1 MYPVYLRIIKDVIC
15 LMVFMLILSNVC
27 KRLVGNVKEGR
38 DLVYVDKI
46 SDLAK
51 ILVLCILAFVMS
63 YLFRIICLAVM
74 IPYLI
79 KKYNCIQSIASDLY
93 KEDCKKKS
101 GYITQISGQIKKIC
115 VIVVL
120 AALVVGFDILIS
132 LIKGTFVLY

>member
-51 ILVLCILAFVMS
+51 ILALCILAFVMS

-79 KKYNCIQSIASDLY
+79 KKYNCIQRLASDLY
-93 KEDCKKKS
+93 KDDWKKQS
-101 GYITQISGQIKKIC
+101 EYITQISVQINKIW

-120 AALVVGFDILIS
+120 AALVVGFGILIS

>member
-1 MYPVYLRIIKDVIC
+1 MDPVYLRIIKDVIC

-79 KKYNCIQSIASDLY
+79 KKYNCIQRLASDLY
-93 KEDCKKKS
+93 KDDWKKQS
-101 GYITQISGQIKKIC
+101 GYITQISGQINKIW
-115 VIVVL
+115 VIFVL

>member
-1 MYPVYLRIIKDVIC
+1 MDPVYLRIIKDVIC

-38 DLVYVDKI
+38 DLVYVDKS

-79 KKYNCIQSIASDLY
+79 KKYNCIQRLASGLY
-93 KEDCKKKS
+93 KDDWKKQS
-101 GYITQISGQIKKIC
+101 GYITQISGQINKIW

>member
-1 MYPVYLRIIKDVIC
+1 MDPVYLRIIKDVIC

-79 KKYNCIQSIASDLY
+79 KKYNCIQRLASDLY
-93 KEDCKKKS
+93 KDDWKKQS
-101 GYITQISGQIKKIC
+101 GYITQISGQINKIW

-120 AALVVGFDILIS
+120 AVLVVGFDMLIS

>member
-79 KKYNCIQSIASDLY
+79 KKYNCIW
-93 KEDCKKKS
+93 
-101 GYITQISGQIKKIC
+101 
-115 VIVVL
+115 
-120 AALVVGFDILIS
+120 
-132 LIKGTFVLY
+132 

>member
-1 MYPVYLRIIKDVIC
+1 M
-15 LMVFMLILSNVC
+15 
-27 KRLVGNVKEGR
+27 
-38 DLVYVDKI
+38 YVDKI

-79 KKYNCIQSIASDLY
+79 KKYNCIQRLASDLY
-93 KEDCKKKS
+93 KDDWKKQS
-101 GYITQISGQIKKIC
+101 GYITQISGQINKIW

>member
-79 KKYNCIQSIASDLY
+79 KKYNCIQRLASDLY
-93 KEDCKKKS
+93 KEDWKKQS
-101 GYITQISGQIKKIC
+101 GYITQISGRINKIW

>member
-1 MYPVYLRIIKDVIC
+1 MPVYLRIIKDVIC
-15 LMVFMLILSNVC
+15 LTVFMLILNNVC

-38 DLVYVDKI
+38 DLIYEDKI
-46 SDLAK
+46 SDLVK
-51 ILVLCILAFVMS
+51 IVVLCILAFAMS

-79 KKYNCIQSIASDLY
+79 KKYNCIQRLASGLY
-93 KEDCKKKS
+93 KDDWKKQS
-101 GYITQISGQIKKIC
+101 GYITQISGQINKTW

-120 AALVVGFDILIS
+120 AILVVGFDILMR

>member
-46 SDLAK
+46 SDLTK

-79 KKYNCIQSIASDLY
+79 KKYNCIQRLASDLY
-93 KEDCKKKS
+93 KDGWKKQS
-101 GYITQISGQIKKIC
+101 GYITQISGQINKIW

>member
-1 MYPVYLRIIKDVIC
+1 MDPVYLRIIKDVIC

-74 IPYLI
+74 IPYLM
-79 KKYNCIQSIASDLY
+79 KKYNCIQRLASDLY
-93 KEDCKKKS
+93 KDDWKKQS
-101 GYITQISGQIKKIC
+101 GYITQISGQINKIW

-120 AALVVGFDILIS
+120 AVLVVGFDMLIS